1 MLADRKVFED
11 FHSDPQFAD
20 LRNLRSQLQPLMRVL
35 LSNVRGYQC
44 ASSSLEPSAIP
55 RLREYMLKM
64 FQLEHAMINACKN
77 MPPELE
83 KVKSRILEDFDT
95 TEPAAYL
102 EKING
107 WLRSIEGRN

>member
-1 MLADRKVFED
+1 MPEDRKLFED
-11 FHSDPQFAD
+11 FHADPQFAD

-35 LSNVRGYQC
+35 RSNVQGYQC

-64 FQLEHAMINACKN
+64 FQLEHAMIDACKKI
-77 MPPELE
+77 PPELE
-83 KVKSRILEDFDT
+83 KVKLRILEDFDT

-102 EKING
+102 EKINS
-107 WLRSIEGRN
+107 WLRSIEGRD